1 VLRQRII
8 LFKRL
13 NIVVDLLITAASFV
27 LAYYLRLSYPGS
39 QLEPIGPFSD
49 YSWILLL
56 ILPVWWVLFNMHGA
70 YYSQRTTPFM
80 SLTWM
85 VLRVTFWGGIFLLAA
100 LYAFKGFLVSRW
112 MIGAFLILNASFL
125 SIEKIIIMTWLHVLR
140 KKGYNFRTV
149 LIVGIGD
156 RLREVKYK
164 IDQHPGWGMKVVGF
178 VAVDA
183 SQTNQTTYGLDRLGD
198 LKDLPD
204 RIHENVVDE
213 VIFAIPIGYLDR
225 IEDAVSQCE
234 EQGIKTQIAMHFYTP
249 TIAKTYVEDMD
260 GLPLLTYSSIP
271 EDIAKLFL
279 KRMFDA
285 VASGV
290 GLILLSPFLAA
301 IAVSVWCTSSG
312 PILFRQGRIGLN
324 GRIFTCY
331 KFRTMVANAEELRE
345 GLSGLNEMSGPVFKI
360 KDDPRVT
367 KFGWWLRKYSLDELP
382 QLFNV
387 VMGDL
392 SLVGPRP
399 PIVDEVRQ
407 YERWQRRRLSMRP
420 GITGIWQVEGRSRVA
435 EFDEWVRLD
444 LQYIDNWS
452 LTLDFKILLKTIP
465 TVILGRGAH

>member
-1 VLRQRII
+1 MLRQRII

-27 LAYYLRLSYPGS
+27 LAYYLRLFYPGS

-112 MIGAFLILNASFL
+112 MIGAFLVLNASLL
-125 SIEKIIIMTWLHVLR
+125 SLEKIVIMTWLHVLR

-183 SQTNQTTYGLDRLGD
+183 SQTNQTTYGLERLGD
-198 LKDLPD
+198 LKDLPEK
-204 RIHENVVDE
+204 IHENVVDE

-225 IEDAVSQCE
+225 IEDAVRQCE

-285 VASGV
+285 IASGV

-301 IAVSVWCTSSG
+301 IAVSVWCTSNG
-312 PILFRQGRIGLN
+312 PILFRQRRIGLN

-345 GLSGLNEMSGPVFKI
+345 GLSDLNEMSGPVFKI

-367 KFGWWLRKYSLDELP
+367 KFGWWLRKYSMDELP

>member
-1 VLRQRII
+1 MLRQRII

-13 NIVVDLLITAASFV
+13 NIVVDLLIAAASFV
-27 LAYYLRLSYPGS
+27 LAYYLRLFYPGS

-112 MIGAFLILNASFL
+112 MIGAFLVLNASLL
-125 SIEKIIIMTWLHVLR
+125 SLEKIVIMTWLHVLR

-183 SQTNQTTYGLDRLGD
+183 SQTNQTTYGLERLGD
-198 LKDLPD
+198 LKDLPEK
-204 RIHENVVDE
+204 IHENVVDE

-225 IEDAVSQCE
+225 IEDAVRQCE

-285 VASGV
+285 IASGV

-301 IAVSVWCTSSG
+301 IAVSVWCTSNG
-312 PILFRQGRIGLN
+312 PILFRQRRIGLN

-345 GLSGLNEMSGPVFKI
+345 GLSDLNEMSGPVFKI

-367 KFGWWLRKYSLDELP
+367 KFGWWLRKYSMDELP